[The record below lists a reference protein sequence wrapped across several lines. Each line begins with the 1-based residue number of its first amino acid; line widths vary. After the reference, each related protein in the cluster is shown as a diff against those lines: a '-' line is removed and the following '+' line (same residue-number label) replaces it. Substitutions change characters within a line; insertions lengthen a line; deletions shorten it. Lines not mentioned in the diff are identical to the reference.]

1 MSLDAKIAKNIEI
14 CIINNLPPRTHAVLI
29 FCTGCHHAPIALY
42 GIWSLHPVNL
52 EYNWTYMKIYFCNS
66 KTFVFQCKVP
76 IQYKKGHV
84 CHYAPAVSSSCL
96 QLQNILKKLFIR
108 HAKMRLES
116 GLFYAEKNLSWN
128 CRGDMYF

>member
-1 MSLDAKIAKNIEI
+1 MSLEAKSAKYIEI
-14 CIINNLPPRTHAVLI
+14 CVVNQLPPGTHEVLI
-29 FCTGCHHAPIALY
+29 FCTGCHHTSVALY

-52 EYNWTYMKIYFCNS
+52 KCIWPYMKSYFCNS

-76 IQYKKGHV
+76 VQYRKGHV

-96 QLQNILKKLFIR
+96 KLQNIKKVFIR

-116 GLFYAEKNLSWN
+116 GQFYAEKNLSSN
-128 CRGDMYF
+128 CRRAAYF